1 MNRIFWNLIHQKFGQ
16 DFRIL
21 KIESQIKKPAFS
33 RFQSFFYKS
42 GFILFTQNFICLQKE
57 FIEIAV
63 RSPVFDV

>member
-21 KIESQIKKPAFS
+21 KIESQDQDQIKKPAFS

-42 GFILFTQNFICLQKE
+42 GFILFTQNFICL
-57 FIEIAV
+57 
-63 RSPVFDV
+63 